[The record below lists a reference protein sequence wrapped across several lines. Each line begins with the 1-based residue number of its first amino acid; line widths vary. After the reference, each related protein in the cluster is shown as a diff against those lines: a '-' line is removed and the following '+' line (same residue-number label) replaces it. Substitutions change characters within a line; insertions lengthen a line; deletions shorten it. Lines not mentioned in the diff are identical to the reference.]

1 MGKIRIATPGEGA
14 VGADESPLIR
24 PVGKRPGNGAPAAD
38 MPMGLIDIDKRVAG
52 LETQIETLE
61 ARVKALEALVAKLAR
76 DAVARET
83 PCETATG
90 VETEIETETA
100 EIQSHQKP
108 RSNVA
113 AGFSGDDQPW
123 IAAGVSRRQRKAQAA
138 LPANVIKLV
147 PRNLTVRR
155 PPLGKPA
162 VVIVMAEVRRAA
174 S

>member
-24 PVGKRPGNGAPAAD
+24 PVGKRPGN
-38 MPMGLIDIDKRVAG
+38 
-52 LETQIETLE
+52 
-61 ARVKALEALVAKLAR
+61 
-76 DAVARET
+76 
-83 PCETATG
+83 
-90 VETEIETETA
+90 
-100 EIQSHQKP
+100 
-108 RSNVA
+108 
-113 AGFSGDDQPW
+113 DDQPW